1 MWTAQNQAEAEATL
15 ANFEEEYRVAY
26 GNWYSLVQSGG
37 SSAQGQAA
45 VEDVLRRWRGAL
57 EKLRDQSK
65 ITQMGEGTTLDVLHT
80 LVGELNEQ
88 KAVLADLQSRY
99 GTATEQASTLN
110 PKVRSSPYTN
120 LLGLDRVFKPSTR
133 LHIII
138 AAIVFAVLALGALIW
153 LVYGMIVIPAGQ
165 RASYVAAPQAGG

>member
-1 MWTAQNQAEAEATL
+1 M
-15 ANFEEEYRVAY
+15 ANFESEYQTAVAAWS
-26 GNWYSLVQSGG
+26 NMVQAGG

-45 VEDVLRRWRGAL
+45 ADDVLRRWRGAL
-57 EKLRDQSK
+57 EKLRGQSQVS
-65 ITQMGEGTTLDVLHT
+65 QMGDGISLDILHT

-133 LHIII
+133 MNIII
-138 AAIVFAVLALGALIW
+138 ATIVFAVLALALLVW
-153 LVYGMIVIPAGQ
+153 LVYGMIAIPAEQ
-165 RASYVAAPQAGG
+165 RASYVAAPQAGGKR